1 MKTVN
6 SFVIQGG
13 DEVVLIDSGEDT
25 DASYDAMVAG
35 LAEQD
40 LLLSDIDRII
50 ITHSHVDHI
59 GMAQR
64 VAEAANA
71 KVWVSEKTE
80 AYAVD
85 PTGQWGIR
93 RNMIMSTIMSFFPTA
108 MHEYVETNYMSFAVK
123 MKDVWKPIDTS
134 IIEVFESE
142 GSLEFCGEKWDT
154 IYMPGHSSSQST
166 FYHESTG
173 SYLAADMLLKIA
185 STPVI
190 EPSLTDPDVRIKGIL
205 KMMESYNRLS
215 NYRLETVYPGH
226 YDIFKDGNRM
236 IDNHKHRIHQRTE
249 QCLAIIKSKSPDPI
263 SFLDLFQ
270 ELYKGRW
277 NFPALV
283 MQIGYLDLLEDQ
295 DKVTY
300 VEDEGF
306 KRIVAV

>member
-1 MKTVN
+1 MKISQIILPTIFGMKTVN

-93 RNMIMSTIMSFFPTA
+93 RT
-108 MHEYVETNYMSFAVK
+108 
-123 MKDVWKPIDTS
+123 
-134 IIEVFESE
+134 
-142 GSLEFCGEKWDT
+142 
-154 IYMPGHSSSQST
+154 
-166 FYHESTG
+166 
-173 SYLAADMLLKIA
+173 
-185 STPVI
+185 
-190 EPSLTDPDVRIKGIL
+190 
-205 KMMESYNRLS
+205 
-215 NYRLETVYPGH
+215 
-226 YDIFKDGNRM
+226 
-236 IDNHKHRIHQRTE
+236 
-249 QCLAIIKSKSPDPI
+249 
-263 SFLDLFQ
+263 
-270 ELYKGRW
+270 
-277 NFPALV
+277 
-283 MQIGYLDLLEDQ
+283 
-295 DKVTY
+295 
-300 VEDEGF
+300 
-306 KRIVAV
+306 